1 LLAACA
7 ASLAA
12 VGFVWQLTSLAGVVP
27 FDGSPEVL
35 RVRAKAILQ
44 EIRHEGSAR
53 DYAWQ
58 ITEDGPHLR
67 HLAGVRRGASPFA
80 GIGQAVPTPLTFL
93 YRQSPEEMRPRG
105 VTGGVMFDDPPPG
118 VPGEALITLDS
129 RGRLT
134 SLRALPIA
142 GGHGTETAAEPDWSP
157 VISAMDLRGAV
168 LQPAAPTRV
177 PPFAAELRRAWTTT
191 VDGEPV
197 VIEAAAYNG
206 RVVYAERFGPWQQ
219 RAVSYP
225 GLPPGLAAGPAQ
237 TMLALLWMATLA
249 AVALLARRNLNM
261 GRGDRRGA
269 MRVAA
274 FVLAAGVV
282 FSIAGRHWVID
293 ASWLWMTVSTQL
305 GAALFSA
312 ALVWLFYL
320 GLEPSARRHWP
331 QLLVGWSRLLEGRW
345 RDPLVG
351 QGVLAGILL
360 GTLLPVVAT
369 LPELGGRLLGAPGAQ
384 PSFWIGSMAP
394 ATRYLSAV
402 GSMAL
407 TGLKNALGI
416 LGFMVVVRSAFR
428 HNAAVLAVTG
438 FVAALGAISGVEPRA
453 LDMVQAFISGAVTVW
468 FLRRFGLLALAA
480 GLAVNYAV
488 RQTPW
493 TLDPT
498 QWFAW
503 RPAFTC
509 VLVIGLAVWGF
520 VNVLG
525 RQSPFA
531 AVDLDS

>member
-1 LLAACA
+1 
-7 ASLAA
+7 
-12 VGFVWQLTSLAGVVP
+12 
-27 FDGSPEVL
+27 
-35 RVRAKAILQ
+35 
-44 EIRHEGSAR
+44 
-53 DYAWQ
+53 
-58 ITEDGPHLR
+58 
-67 HLAGVRRGASPFA
+67 
-80 GIGQAVPTPLTFL
+80 
-93 YRQSPEEMRPRG
+93 
-105 VTGGVMFDDPPPG
+105 
-118 VPGEALITLDS
+118 
-129 RGRLT
+129 
-134 SLRALPIA
+134 
-142 GGHGTETAAEPDWSP
+142 
-157 VISAMDLRGAV
+157 
-168 LQPAAPTRV
+168 
-177 PPFAAELRRAWTTT
+177 
-191 VDGEPV
+191 
-197 VIEAAAYNG
+197 
-206 RVVYAERFGPWQQ
+206 
-219 RAVSYP
+219 
-225 GLPPGLAAGPAQ
+225 
-237 TMLALLWMATLA
+237 
-249 AVALLARRNLNM
+249 
-261 GRGDRRGA
+261 
-269 MRVAA
+269 
-274 FVLAAGVV
+274 
-282 FSIAGRHWVID
+282 
-293 ASWLWMTVSTQL
+293 
-305 GAALFSA
+305 
-312 ALVWLFYL
+312 VWLFYL

-351 QGVLAGILL
+351 QGVLAGVLL

-369 LPELGGRLLGAPGAQ
+369 LPELGGRLFGAPGAQ

-394 ATRYLSAV
+394 AMRYLSAV